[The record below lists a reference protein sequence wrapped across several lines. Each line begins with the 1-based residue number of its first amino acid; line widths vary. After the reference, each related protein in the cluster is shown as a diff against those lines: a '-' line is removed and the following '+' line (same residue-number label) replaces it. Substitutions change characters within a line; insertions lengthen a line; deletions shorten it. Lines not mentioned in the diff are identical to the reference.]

1 MGDKGDKTRE
11 RIRTEAYRLF
21 AEKGFKEVTMTDL
34 CQRTGLSRGGLYR
47 YYSGT
52 ADIFAEIL
60 SEEYSIHGR
69 MEEGESARA
78 ILEDMLRAVREEIM
92 EKELSLSL
100 AIYEY
105 ASLGNEELFMRINQ
119 RAKDRWSGLIKYG
132 INTGE
137 FKKTDPDQVSELI
150 LYYYQ
155 GLRMWSRIIP
165 FQEKTAENYV
175 RTVWELLV

>member
-1 MGDKGDKTRE
+1 
-11 RIRTEAYRLF
+11 
-21 AEKGFKEVTMTDL
+21 
-34 CQRTGLSRGGLYR
+34 
-47 YYSGT
+47 
-52 ADIFAEIL
+52 
-60 SEEYSIHGR
+60 
-69 MEEGESARA
+69 
-78 ILEDMLRAVREEIM
+78 MLRAVREEIM

-175 RTVWELLV
+175 RTVRELLV